1 MSSLAIGTP
10 VGTLTIVVENGLLT
24 AVQFGAD
31 PETPVIGTVPTTGE
45 VATALDTERTG
56 DLDDLDAYASG
67 VVTAVAEL
75 GFKPEDTAALI
86 NTAVQFGDYFAGLR
100 RVFSLPVAY
109 ARGERVRDRAQ
120 RRLSLIGYGK
130 TATYGE
136 IAEAIGN
143 PKAARAVGS
152 ACAKNPL
159 PIVVPCH
166 RVLPSGGSVD
176 GNIGGYAGGP
186 DTKRA
191 LLRLERMR

>member
-45 VATALDTERTG
+45 VAAAL
-56 DLDDLDAYASG
+56 
-67 VVTAVAEL
+67 AEL

-86 NTAVQFGDYFAGLR
+86 NIAVQFGDYFAGLR
-100 RVFSLPVAY
+100 RMFSLPVAY

-130 TATYGE
+130 TATYAE

-143 PKAARAVGS
+143 PRAARAVGS

-176 GNIGGYAGGP
+176 GNIGGYAGGA